1 MKGILV
7 LEVGGVFRTVN
18 TVLRIEELYARRVH
32 KTLLETNVV
41 LLTSRRR
48 RTSHRRNDQLEK
60 H

>member
-7 LEVGGVFRTVN
+7 LEVGGVFRTVY

-48 RTSHRRNDQLEK
+48 RTRHRRND
-60 H
+60 

>member
-18 TVLRIEELYARRVH
+18 TVVRIEEFYARRVH
-32 KTLLETNVV
+32 KTILETNVV

-48 RTSHRRNDQLEK
+48 RTRHRRNDSLEK

>member
-32 KTLLETNVV
+32 ETLLETNVV

-48 RTSHRRNDQLEK
+48 EQDIGETTN
-60 H
+60 